1 MHICMRTT
9 LDIEDGLLRLARR
22 KAAEEGRT
30 LTAVIEE
37 ALRGLLRRPARPSRR
52 FRLRWVTRRGVAPP
66 AVDVADR
73 EALYERLDGR
83 R

>member
-9 LDIEDGLLRLARR
+9 LDIDDGLLRQARR
-22 KAAEEGRT
+22 KAAQEGRT

-37 ALRGLLRRPARPSRR
+37 ALHGLLRRPARPGRA
-52 FRLRWVTRRGVAPP
+52 FRLRWVTRRGTRRP

>member
-1 MHICMRTT
+1 M
-9 LDIEDGLLRLARR
+9 
-22 KAAEEGRT
+22 
-30 LTAVIEE
+30 IEE
-37 ALRGLLRRPARPSRR
+37 ALHGLLRRPARPGRA
-52 FRLRWVTRRGVAPP
+52 FRLRWVTRRGTRRP